1 MKNTFLS
8 AIIALFIGVTA
19 NAQSTVDSITA
30 KYKLV
35 PMPAPLTVEKTF
47 PVLGAYQLTTTD
59 ATAAVSAPATTAPAT
74 TTAPAATTAPAST
87 TDSNATQSDSA
98 APATTAPATTSDVV
112 ATEAAPSVTI
122 TLDSVN
128 KGIVWVDGLP
138 EGRFKA
144 YLKKSPTTYRILS
157 QKTNMG
163 KQIPEGTLHYDVETN
178 ALHIALGKPYNEE
191 DPTAVFAVNAP
202 ESTEVAAT
210 STASVKSKSSK
221 SKSKATKVTFYTA
234 SKVITE
240 QPATETEAQ
249 GGGATTQDQQDQ
261 Q

>member
-8 AIIALFIGVTA
+8 AIIALFIGVSA

-30 KYKLV
+30 KYKLL

-47 PVLGAYQLTTTD
+47 PVLGAYQLSNGD
-59 ATAAVSAPATTAPAT
+59 ATATSPAQVVTTTAPAT
-74 TTAPAATTAPAST
+74 NAPV
-87 TDSNATQSDSA
+87 SNAMQTDSA
-98 APATTAPATTSDVV
+98 APETSDV
-112 ATEAAPSVTI
+112 AAAEVTPSVTI

-157 QKTNMG
+157 QKTNLG

-178 ALHIALGKPYNEE
+178 ALHIALGTPYNEE

-202 ESTEVAAT
+202 ATTEVVAT
-210 STASVKSKSSK
+210 STASAKAKSSK
-221 SKSKATKVTFYTA
+221 SKSKVTFYTA
-234 SKVITE
+234 SKVISE
-240 QPATETEAQ
+240 PAVETEAQ
-249 GGGATTQDQQDQ
+249 GGGTTDQDQQDQ